1 MSERIGS
8 AFNFQPVQPPAYRP
22 ADAPAAA
29 PGQGPAQPM
38 PGLAGDQ
45 NGAFGAVAP
54 IPGGDIPLPPGAEDD
69 RAYVTQLYKD
79 LLGRAPDEAG
89 MANHLMGLA
98 KGTTREQLREVF
110 LNSPEYK
117 GRQALK
123 EGKPLGPLPTI
134 PNDPSFLTAP
144 IDTSSLE
151 KAVESA
157 ARWARQTSPEL
168 EEKLSHNPDKIHE
181 RQIYYQL
188 ATKVIGALRAHGID
202 ADRLVR
208 ASHNEPG
215 NANRYVSDALV
226 LPDGRAIDFFGND
239 DGLTPQFH
247 DLEVPS
253 PKTDRNTGITDPAL
267 PLSSSTL
274 G

>member
-1 MSERIGS
+1 MTDRIGS
-8 AFNFQPVQPPAYRP
+8 NFRVQPPPPPPVQQPGVSP
-22 ADAPAAA
+22 AEPGWPQPGPAPAAGDRNA
-29 PGQGPAQPM
+29 AVGQ
-38 PGLAGDQ
+38 
-45 NGAFGAVAP
+45 VAAL
-54 IPGGDIPLPPGAEDD
+54 PGGDIPLPPGADDD
-69 RAYVTQLYKD
+69 RAYVTQLYKE
-79 LLGRAPDEAG
+79 LLGRTPDEAG
-89 MANHLMGLA
+89 IQNHLLGLA
-98 KGTTREQLREVF
+98 NGTTREQVRDVF
-110 LNSPEYK
+110 LNCAEYT
-117 GRQALK
+117 GRSALLT
-123 EGKPLGPLPTI
+123 GKPQGPLATVPE
-134 PNDPSFLTAP
+134 DPDYAEAP
-144 IDTSSLE
+144 IDTSSID

-181 RQIYYQL
+181 RQIYYAL

-247 DLEVPS
+247 DLDVRS
-253 PKTDRNTGITDPAL
+253 PKTDRNTGITDPSL